1 MHFNILLL
9 LLLFASCDQS
19 AQMLFFYRFC
29 LAVIFYF
36 IRIHLL
42 SKPISKV
49 KVLSFFQ
56 PWKNIENEKKA
67 FHADRSQLYNEK
79 NIIKNIEG
87 QAR

>member
-1 MHFNILLL
+1 MHFNILNILLL

-19 AQMLFFYRFC
+19 AVFYRFC
-29 LAVIFYF
+29 LAAIFYF

-56 PWKNIENEKKA
+56 PWKNIENGKKA
-67 FHADRSQLYNEK
+67 FHADLSQLHNEK
-79 NIIKNIEG
+79 NIIKNIKG